1 MIELTKIEKQND
13 MEVMKKKLCIIMSA
27 MLLMLAG
34 TVMTACSDDEEV
46 LGWVSF
52 NIIHEYGG
60 ESLEFETEE
69 PLVFQ
74 LIYSLRGNPILSQD
88 LKKGDLIADQ
98 NLFTIYREDG
108 EKVGQPQ
115 LDRIGFSAFET
126 AVGPYVFSYK
136 WSTQDGDAKLEP
148 GNYYTQFSIMYN
160 TNVGGSGHMERKN
173 YKVNFKIK

>member
-1 MIELTKIEKQND
+1 
-13 MEVMKKKLCIIMSA
+13 MEI
-27 MLLMLAG
+27 
-34 TVMTACSDDEEV
+34 
-46 LGWVSF
+46 
-52 NIIHEYGG
+52 
-60 ESLEFETEE
+60 
-69 PLVFQ
+69 P
-74 LIYSLRGNPILSQD
+74 QD

-115 LDRIGFSAFET
+115 LDRIDFSAFET

-160 TNVGGSGHMERKN
+160 TNVGGSGHMERKD